1 MHDAHP
7 GRAELWGLC
16 GLRRGA
22 RGAWAC
28 GRAWGAEA
36 LLKTHIK
43 RPSSMSYV
51 CGVWRFYG
59 LLGWPR
65 GEGLMK
71 LLPRLM
77 SVLRSR
83 LSRNCSSSSS
93 FIFSGCCLTIE
104 QEMSGGV
111 SVRRQEKAGEG
122 RDV

>member
-1 MHDAHP
+1 MHDARP

-65 GEGLMK
+65 GEGGFTRRCARAAGALK
-71 LLPRLM
+71 RDSGVYDK
-77 SVLRSR
+77 SV
-83 LSRNCSSSSS
+83 C
-93 FIFSGCCLTIE
+93 
-104 QEMSGGV
+104 
-111 SVRRQEKAGEG
+111 VRR
-122 RDV
+122 

>member
-65 GEGLMK
+65 REG
-71 LLPRLM
+71 R
-77 SVLRSR
+77 RAHSR
-83 LSRNCSSSSS
+83 LGAAAAGALKRD
-93 FIFSGCCLTIE
+93 SGVYDKSVC
-104 QEMSGGV
+104 
-111 SVRRQEKAGEG
+111 VRR
-122 RDV
+122 